1 MDANNRLLVFTALC
15 ILRTKYPSRS
25 DLPICIATTAIIS
38 MYYCMNRTNY
48 IPSAIRNGS
57 ICILLCSHVYVG
69 IVLLKLISI
78 FLDLFIRLNRTQIP
92 VSFFFYKY
100 TRICKNLMKIIFVRN
115 RNKILDFSNKPHSP
129 KGNDQSCVTVIYLI
143 VVGFLN
149 TKPILIF
156 VLHCV
161 FSDVFLF
168 SKMIEHSIIS
178 LFSKS
183 RSTETCSN
191 RNYFDSFFYRNV
203 RWWVFKHGHC
213 AFKITKLS

>member
-1 MDANNRLLVFTALC
+1 MHSSMFSC
-15 ILRTKYPSRS
+15 ICRDSVTKTHFNISRFIYQIKQNIDPS
-25 DLPICIATTAIIS
+25 
-38 MYYCMNRTNY
+38 
-48 IPSAIRNGS
+48 
-57 ICILLCSHVYVG
+57 
-69 IVLLKLISI
+69 
-78 FLDLFIRLNRTQIP
+78 F
-92 VSFFFYKY
+92 FFFYKY

-168 SKMIEHSIIS
+168 SKMIEHSIIL